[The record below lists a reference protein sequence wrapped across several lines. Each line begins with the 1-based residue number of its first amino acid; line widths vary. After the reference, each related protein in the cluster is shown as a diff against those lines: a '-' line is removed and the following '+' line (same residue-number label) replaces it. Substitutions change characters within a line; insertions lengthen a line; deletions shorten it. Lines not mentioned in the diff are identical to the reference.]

1 MLHWYALNSK
11 PHCEKFVQEGLLARG
26 MEAYLPLWRPPQPRG
41 SSPLLRP
48 FFPNY
53 LFARADLEVVGL
65 SGLKY
70 IPGLRRVV
78 FCGNQPAPV
87 AQIVIDEIR
96 RRLVEIE
103 QSVVDAEGR
112 PLRRGDRVEITGG
125 PLAGLEAVFDE
136 RLDSGQRVRV
146 LVDFLRKQARYEL
159 EAGLIRKKPSPF
171 PRRLTLTGT

>member
-1 MLHWYALNSK
+1 
-11 PHCEKFVQEGLLARG
+11 
-26 MEAYLPLWRPPQPRG
+26 
-41 SSPLLRP
+41 
-48 FFPNY
+48 
-53 LFARADLEVVGL
+53 
-65 SGLKY
+65 
-70 IPGLRRVV
+70 V